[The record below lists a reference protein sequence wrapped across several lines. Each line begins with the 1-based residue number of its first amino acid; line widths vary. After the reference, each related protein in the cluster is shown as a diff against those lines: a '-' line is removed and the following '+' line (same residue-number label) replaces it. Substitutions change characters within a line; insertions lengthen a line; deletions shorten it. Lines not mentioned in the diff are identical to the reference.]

1 LLKSTA
7 ELVQANKAHL
17 HQQARN
23 GPVWYPF
30 LTAAAAAIDLFH
42 INIVTMLTAHPLK
55 VFFNYHGGI
64 EYHPHLNS
72 IDRSWYNHINS
83 LVFRENE
90 AKPGPC
96 VWLPLKKTRLNQNSS
111 PTQGRGRGK
120 LIHEKEGQ
128 QQGEDAQHK
137 GERWH

>member
-1 LLKSTA
+1 LAYADLLWEKNIVRLLKSTA

-55 VFFNYHGGI
+55 VFLTIMGG
-64 EYHPHLNS
+64 LN
-72 IDRSWYNHINS
+72 II
-83 LVFRENE
+83 
-90 AKPGPC
+90 
-96 VWLPLKKTRLNQNSS
+96 
-111 PTQGRGRGK
+111 PT
-120 LIHEKEGQ
+120 
-128 QQGEDAQHK
+128 
-137 GERWH
+137 